1 MVIMDAA
8 SAMDEPSFRPDIE
21 TVSGRPDSWPCSALE
36 AALILGVSER
46 TIRRAIARGELVA
59 TKRGGLY
66 RIAQEALTLYQQ
78 RQVRSSSTVGA
89 SNEMATPTALT
100 SPFIP
105 RPLTSF
111 VGRAFEMAAVMALL
125 ERGDVRLLTL
135 TGPGGVGK
143 TRLSGEIISRMQGTF
158 RDGVWFVPLAGLR
171 SPDLVLP
178 SIALALGLRETGGQ
192 SLERRLRDYLR
203 LRHVLLV
210 VDNFEHVL
218 PANVQ
223 IGELLQACPN
233 LTVLVTSR
241 APLRLQGEQEF
252 PVPALAIPEPDTRL
266 ELARLA
272 EVDAV
277 ALFAQRARAA
287 QPDFDLT
294 PDNAAAVLSICRR
307 VDGLPLAIELAA
319 ARIGLFS
326 PASLLARMERRL
338 PLLSGGTRD
347 QPARL
352 RTMYDAIAWSYDLLT
367 AEEQALFR
375 RLAVFVDG
383 VTIEAAEAM
392 ALAMSAEPGDVVEH
406 LTSLL
411 RQSVL
416 RTSASPQDGEVQE
429 PRMDMFETI
438 REFAL
443 EQLTASGEE
452 QSARAAH
459 ADWFRTLADRSASYW
474 FTGQQQEW
482 ADRWEAE
489 HGNLRAA
496 LEWTAATE
504 SPATLLRLTAAIWPF
519 WFLRSHYAEGR
530 MWLERALAGTVGE
543 CTRDR
548 SHALN
553 GIASVSVFRGDAPQV
568 TAWCRG
574 KPGHREGGGLWLWRR

>member
-1 MVIMDAA
+1 MEAA

-203 LRHVLLV
+203 IRHVLLV

-218 PANVQ
+218 PASVQ

-233 LTVLVTSR
+233 LTVFVTSR

-287 QPDFDLT
+287 QPDFELT
-294 PDNAAAVLSICRR
+294 PDNAAEVLSICRR

-347 QPARL
+347 QPERL

-392 ALAMSAEPGDVVEH
+392 ALAIERRTRRCGRASHG
-406 LTSLL
+406 LL

-416 RTSASPQDGEVQE
+416 RPVL
-429 PRMDMFETI
+429 RH
-438 REFAL
+438 R
-443 EQLTASGEE
+443 TARCKN
-452 QSARAAH
+452 RA
-459 ADWFRTLADRSASYW
+459 WICSRRSAS
-474 FTGQQQEW
+474 
-482 ADRWEAE
+482 
-489 HGNLRAA
+489 
-496 LEWTAATE
+496 
-504 SPATLLRLTAAIWPF
+504 SP
-519 WFLRSHYAEGR
+519 S
-530 MWLERALAGTVGE
+530 
-543 CTRDR
+543 
-548 SHALN
+548 S
-553 GIASVSVFRGDAPQV
+553 S
-568 TAWCRG
+568 
-574 KPGHREGGGLWLWRR
+574 